1 MIDHGVISDIKYR
14 NPIQDVISGYVS
26 LKRAG
31 SNMNG
36 LCPFHSEKTPSFTVF
51 SSSQNFYCFGC
62 GAGGDVIS
70 FIMRIENLDYP
81 SAIKFLG
88 KRVGV
93 DVDDEASNKSE
104 ISRTR
109 ILSMNKSAAKYY
121 HSCLMESDNNPGI
134 RYFRDQRGFTPRQIS
149 HFGLGYAKEGWDGLT
164 KYLKGLG
171 YNEAEMKTAFL
182 SSVSQKTGKSFD
194 YFRNRVIIPII
205 DMTGNVI
212 AFGGRVLNDD
222 KPKYLNTSDTPVFK
236 KSKNLFAMNFAKNTC
251 EDKLILCEGYMDVI
265 ALHGAGFT
273 NSVATLGTAITPEHA
288 RLMKR
293 YTKSVLISYDSDEAG
308 QRAADKAF
316 KLLSEVGLDARVL
329 DMGNIKDPDEY
340 IKTKGKEAF
349 RKLLEGTKSRF
360 EFKFQS
366 VLEKNDV
373 TTMDGRVKA
382 ASAAVAIIA
391 DFPSSVERTIYAD
404 KASKIL
410 GVRQEELLFE
420 VEKYMR
426 RSEKQKSSE
435 EKQKMITQSS
445 GYGDM
450 VNPDYVKNPAAAA
463 AEEAII
469 GMMLHRPELITQV
482 VKIKDFGPQS
492 FFTQFNK
499 RVYEYIIKKTEE
511 LEGSFEEAMLSQ
523 EFSPNEVG
531 RIVKMKIRRME
542 LSDNSIKTLEECV
555 QRLKDVTG
563 ARAVSGIEDL
573 EELIKNKRRKNQ

>member
-1 MIDHGVISDIKYR
+1 
-14 NPIQDVISGYVS
+14 
-26 LKRAG
+26 
-31 SNMNG
+31 
-36 LCPFHSEKTPSFTVF
+36 
-51 SSSQNFYCFGC
+51 
-62 GAGGDVIS
+62 
-70 FIMRIENLDYP
+70 
-81 SAIKFLG
+81 
-88 KRVGV
+88 
-93 DVDDEASNKSE
+93 
-104 ISRTR
+104 
-109 ILSMNKSAAKYY
+109 
-121 HSCLMESDNNPGI
+121 
-134 RYFRDQRGFTPRQIS
+134 
-149 HFGLGYAKEGWDGLT
+149 
-164 KYLKGLG
+164 
-171 YNEAEMKTAFL
+171 
-182 SSVSQKTGKSFD
+182 
-194 YFRNRVIIPII
+194 
-205 DMTGNVI
+205 
-212 AFGGRVLNDD
+212 
-222 KPKYLNTSDTPVFK
+222 KYLNTSDTPVFK

-373 TTMDGRVKA
+373 NTMDGRVKA

-426 RSEKQKSSE
+426 RSEKQKNSE